1 MIKKIFGNE
10 KLLSSGGVT
19 MKKVV
24 ILDEEEM
31 EVLNKNLAIAY
42 GISNKL
48 DVTGDNKR
56 KAEHI
61 SELIKAAIDVINGTV

>member
-24 ILDEEEM
+24 ILSM
-31 EVLNKNLAIAY
+31 AIMAV
-42 GISNKL
+42 K
-48 DVTGDNKR
+48 VTRLCSKMY
-56 KAEHI
+56 
-61 SELIKAAIDVINGTV
+61 